1 MKRYLVK
8 LLAFLAIQAV
18 IAAVLWR
25 EIPAESD
32 HYLATLAD
40 KHQALLHQPGPRLLI
55 LGGSSTAFGISSPEF
70 KQRLPLTPINMGMH
84 AAAGLEFMLRH
95 AECHVKPGDV
105 VLLCPEF
112 QLLVDSRMNPTPEI
126 AQEMLREWPTAA
138 DYLPSETLALCV
150 SNEVPPTWKEYCD
163 RAAIQDL
170 QQRLRLGRSGL
181 IKKYAPSWALRFR
194 YLRSGFNEFGDMVG
208 HYDREPR
215 PFHIPPPSM
224 VNAGCVRAVA
234 ARINRFAE
242 TCQGKHAQVYF
253 AYAPLLKGT
262 QANADQLHHVLFE
275 ELRIP
280 ILHHPA
286 ECEFTA
292 EKFFDSTLHMAK
304 EGAQERSRFLADR
317 LEKQLRLAQETGGS
331 QIRR

>member
-1 MKRYLVK
+1 MKRYLAK

-18 IAAVLWR
+18 MAAVLWR
-25 EIPAESD
+25 EIPAQSD

-40 KHQALLHQPGPRLLI
+40 KHHALLHQPGPRLLI

-105 VLLCPEF
+105 VLVCPEF
-112 QLLVDSRMNPTPEI
+112 QLLVDSQMNPTPEI
-126 AQEMLREWPTAA
+126 AKEMLREWPNAA
-138 DYLPSETLALCV
+138 DYLPRETLALCD
-150 SNEVPPTWKEYCD
+150 SNEVPPTWKEWFD
-163 RAAIQDL
+163 RSAIQDV

-181 IKKYAPSWALRFR
+181 VKKYAPSWALRFR

-215 PFHIPPPSM
+215 PFHVPAPAM
-224 VNAGCVRAVA
+224 VQADSVRAVA
-234 ARINRFAE
+234 ARLNRFAE
-242 TCQGKHAQVYF
+242 TCRGQQAQVFF
-253 AYAPLLKGT
+253 AYAPLLAGS
-262 QANADQLHHVLFE
+262 QANADQLHRVLVE

-286 ECEFTA
+286 ECELAA
-292 EKFFDSTLHMAK
+292 EQFFDTALHPTK
-304 EGAQERSRFLADR
+304 DGAQQRSRFLADC
-317 LEKQLRLAQETGGS
+317 LEKQLRLAQETGGLP
-331 QIRR
+331 IRR